1 MYILHRFVLR
11 ELITSFLLSV
21 VFLNFTLMMEKL
33 LRLSRLLSSVGA
45 SSLDVAEIIL
55 FLQPQLSILTIPMA
69 MLLSVL
75 LTYGRL
81 NADNELVIMRNIGM
95 TFRLISRP
103 VFYLG
108 IACFAISILM
118 SFYLSPAASAAL
130 RQKVT
135 SILISRAPLAIE
147 EGVFNTSFK
156 DMVILVRE
164 KPAPTTLSG
173 IFIVDERKKD
183 ESKIIVAKEGRILTE
198 QDSLSFRLGEGH
210 VYLTGKKAFT
220 EIRFGSYYFRL
231 NPVADQGNKKSSE
244 LTPLELISESKS
256 APDKKIPYLLELHR
270 RLSMP
275 AVCLIIIFLGPSLA
289 LIAGKSGR
297 MGGLTIGLTVFAV
310 YYGVMIYGENLARS
324 GALPHFVG
332 AWLSFVLLATFS
344 TVAFEKV
351 NKK

>member
-11 ELITSFLLSV
+11 ELITSFLLSA

-45 SSLDVAEIIL
+45 SSVDVAEIIML
-55 FLQPQLSILTIPMA
+55 LQPQLLILTIPMA

-103 VFYLG
+103 VLYLG
-108 IACFAISILM
+108 VACFAISILM
-118 SFYLSPAASAAL
+118 SFYVSPAASSAL
-130 RQKVT
+130 RQKVAN
-135 SILISRAPLAIE
+135 ILISRAPLAIE

-156 DMVILVRE
+156 DMVILVKE
-164 KPAPTTLSG
+164 KPAPTVLSG

-183 ESKIIVAKEGRILTE
+183 ESKIIVAKEGRILSQ
-198 QDSLSFRLGEGH
+198 QDSLSFRLTEGH
-210 VYLTGKKAFT
+210 VYITGKKAFT
-220 EIRFGSYYFRL
+220 EIKFGSYYFRL
-231 NPVADQGNKKSSE
+231 NPISDQGSKKSAE
-244 LTPLELISESKS
+244 LTPPELLAESKT
-256 APDKKIPYLLELHR
+256 APDKRIPYLLELHR

-289 LIAGKSGR
+289 LMAGKSGR
-297 MGGLTIGLTVFAV
+297 MGGLTIGLTIFAV
-310 YYGVMIYGENLARS
+310 YYAIMLYGENLARS
-324 GALPHFVG
+324 GMLPHFIG
-332 AWLSFVLLATFS
+332 AWLSFILLATFS
-344 TVAFEKV
+344 TLAFEKV